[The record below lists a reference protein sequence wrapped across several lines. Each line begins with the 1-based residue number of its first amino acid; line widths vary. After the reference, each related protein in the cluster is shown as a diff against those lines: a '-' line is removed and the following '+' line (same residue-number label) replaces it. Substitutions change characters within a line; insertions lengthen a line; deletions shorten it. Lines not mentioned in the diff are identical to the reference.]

1 MIEETKNKR
10 LMAQTISDKEILAK
24 FNNPATK
31 EAGFRLLMQKY
42 QEKLYWHVR
51 RMVVNHEDAN
61 DVCQNM
67 FVKIWKNLAK
77 FRADSKLYTWLYR
90 IATNESLTFINKR
103 KKRDSAPLATEEYDL
118 AAQLK
123 ADPYFDG
130 DDIQVQLQSAIE
142 RLPPKQRQVFLMRY
156 YDGLKYD
163 DMSKVLDTS
172 VGALKASYHHAVKK
186 IEKYLTAD

>member
-1 MIEETKNKR
+1 MIEEIKNKR

-130 DDIQVQLQSAIE
+130 DDIQVKLQSAID

-163 DMSKVLDTS
+163 DMSKVLETS

>member
-1 MIEETKNKR
+1 
-10 LMAQTISDKEILAK
+10 MAHTISDKEILDK
-24 FNNPATK
+24 FKNPATK

-103 KKRDSAPLATEEYDL
+103 KKRDSAPLATDEYDL
-118 AAQLK
+118 SAQLK

-130 DDIQVQLQSAIE
+130 DEIQIKLQGAIDT
-142 RLPPKQRQVFLMRY
+142 LPPKQKQVFLMRY

-163 DMSKVLDTS
+163 DMSAVLETS

-186 IEKYLTAD
+186 IEKYLKED